1 MNNSTQRPMKGAFLN
16 REEATMTNEVPEVQ
30 KARGIREA
38 ALRSEEIRN
47 RIRTTGSDDIGD
59 MYDDFFISPTV
70 IPDGWDYNWK
80 RKVVAGYEDKEHTI
94 EMLQAG
100 WEPVDAS
107 RHPEMM
113 PAGYKG
119 AIERKGMVLMERPKE
134 ISDMAKQRELATARK
149 AVSDKEQALGLSRAG
164 EFERGRKSV
173 SKSYSPVEI
182 PRS

>member
-1 MNNSTQRPMKGAFLN
+1 MNTPAQRQNKGAFLN
-16 REEATMTNEVPEVQ
+16 REEAEMTTETHEPA

-38 ALRSEEIRN
+38 ALRAEEIRN
-47 RIRTTGSDDIGD
+47 RIRNTGSDDIGD
-59 MYDDFFISPTV
+59 MYDEFYISPTV

-134 ISDMAKQRELATARK
+134 ISDLAKQRELATAKK
-149 AVSDKEQALGLSRAG
+149 AVSDKEQALGLSRSG

-173 SKSYSPVEI
+173 SKSYAPVEI